1 MGESRGVHA
10 CAIKFNIIPYMTI
23 IKTDLLVPIICFK
36 LYSQS
41 DNSLS
46 HYLEWGTVTAIPT

>member
-1 MGESRGVHA
+1 M
-10 CAIKFNIIPYMTI
+10 NIIPMTI
-23 IKTDLLVPIICFK
+23 IKTDLLVPLTCFK

-46 HYLEWGTVTAIPT
+46 HYLKW